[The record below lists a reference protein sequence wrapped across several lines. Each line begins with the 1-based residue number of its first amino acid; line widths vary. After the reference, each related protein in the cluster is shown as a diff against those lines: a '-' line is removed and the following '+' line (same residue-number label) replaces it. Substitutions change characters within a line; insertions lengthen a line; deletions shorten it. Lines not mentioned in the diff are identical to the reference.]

1 MQEELY
7 MICYY
12 QRLIANDKMGY
23 TPEQLTCE
31 ERGVIYGAIL

>member
-1 MQEELY
+1 MQERTLY
-7 MICYY
+7 D
-12 QRLIANDKMGY
+12 LLLPEVSANDKIGY